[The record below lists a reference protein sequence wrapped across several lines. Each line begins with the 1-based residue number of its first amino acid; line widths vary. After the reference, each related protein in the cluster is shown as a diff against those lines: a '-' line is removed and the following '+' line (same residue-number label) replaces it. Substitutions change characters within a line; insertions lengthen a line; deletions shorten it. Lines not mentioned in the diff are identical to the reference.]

1 MCKIVF
7 VCICESRP
15 FFGRTNPPEV
25 VFLANKKKQRRRSN
39 GRTVAV
45 VFKWIGIVIGTLLL
59 GACLTC
65 LFVAGYAKT
74 YVNDV
79 IMPQAEAAQATLN
92 SQGWNSAQSSS
103 IYYVDKTTGEDVL
116 MKTLY
121 ASENRIWVEYKDIPQ
136 NLINATVAIED
147 KRFWSHHGVDWKRT
161 IGAAVYMFT
170 GQNVQG
176 GSTIT
181 QQLIKNLSQNDDVTV
196 RRKVLEIF
204 TALEFDKANSKEQI
218 IEMYLN
224 NIYLGRQ
231 CNGVYTAAKKYFDK
245 DVSDLT
251 LAESACL
258 ISITNNPSLY
268 DPYNKPENNRKRASA
283 VLKQMYLQGYIT
295 EDEEISAMAEIG
307 YIPDGSVDSDGNK
320 VFTYHEDQVTLQFV
334 QSDSTQQQEAGTTTS
349 GLNSW
354 YTDAVIDSVMDD
366 LMETYNYTREA
377 ASNVLYQGGLTIRTC
392 YDPDAQAIVDAVYD
406 NPEVLS
412 GCQSRKGQE
421 LMSAISLV
429 DNKTGAVIALGQ
441 TGEKTVNRGTV
452 YATDAKR
459 QPGSSIKPLSVYA
472 PALEE
477 KLITPYSAV
486 DDTPFR
492 LDSDGNPY
500 PKNASR
506 SYSGLTDITT
516 AVKKSLNTA
525 AVKTLDQVGLQRSY
539 EYLTEIFGFTSIV
552 DYKVV
557 ANGEVKSDIDYSPL
571 AMGGLTTGVSTFEMA
586 GAYSVFPRSGVYI
599 KPHLYTT
606 VTDMNGNVIL
616 SNDETGKAVLSENTT
631 YYMNEMLEAVVSEGT
646 GTKAQISGYTVAGKT
661 GTTNNNYDRW
671 FCGYTS
677 YYTAAVWI
685 GYEYSESINASGNP
699 AINLWQ
705 QVMSQMM
712 QGKED
717 KSLTTTTKNVVSAT
731 YCTKSGDLATSDCS
745 AAGCAATGYFIE
757 GDAPTTYCTRHT
769 SVTVCKDDPIGDTG
783 MYHLAGAY
791 CPESSKM
798 SMAVLDFR
806 RDEAASSVTV
816 SDTYQMLSWIEG
828 QGTCSVHDAGWQ
840 ERVEKMKTQTV
851 SVSASFTKTVGD
863 SPFALNATSVDGAG
877 NTGGE
882 LSYASSNPLVATV
895 SEDGTVTIVGAGT
908 ATITVTAAATEYAP
922 TTSTTTTITVKSS
935 VVPTPDPTPE
945 PENE

>member
-1 MCKIVF
+1 MTK
-7 VCICESRP
+7 RK
-15 FFGRTNPPEV
+15 N
-25 VFLANKKKQRRRSN
+25 QRRRSK
-39 GRTVAV
+39 GGAAK
-45 VFKWIGIVIGTLLL
+45 VFKWIGIVLGTLLL
-59 GACLTC
+59 GIFLTC
-65 LFVAGYAKT
+65 LFVAGYAHT

-79 IMPQAEAAQATLN
+79 IMPQAESAQTTLN

-103 IYYVDKTTGEDVL
+103 IVYTDKLTGQDVL

-121 ASENRIWVEYKDIPQ
+121 ADENRVWVEYSDIPQ

-147 KRFWSHHGVDWKRT
+147 KRFWSHSGVDWKRT
-161 IGAAVYMFT
+161 LGSAVYMFT
-170 GQNVQG
+170 GQSVQG

-204 TALEFDKANSKEQI
+204 TALEFEKSHSKEEI

-251 LAESACL
+251 LSECACL

-268 DPYNKPENNRKRASA
+268 DPYNHPENNRKRASA

-295 EDEEISAMAEIG
+295 EEEEISAMAEIG
-307 YIPDGSVDSDGNK
+307 YLPDGGTDSDGNQ
-320 VFTYHEDQVTLQFV
+320 VFTYHEDQVTLNFV
-334 QSDSTQQQEAGTTTS
+334 QKDTTQEEEAGTTAN

-354 YTDAVIDSVMDD
+354 YTDAVISAVQND
-366 LMETYNYTREA
+366 LMETYGYTREA
-377 ASNVLYQGGLTIRTC
+377 ASNVLYQGGLTIHTC
-392 YDPDAQAIVDAVYD
+392 YDPDAQAIVDSVYE
-406 NPEVLS
+406 NASVLD
-412 GCQSRKGQE
+412 GCESKKGQE

-429 DNKTGAVIALGQ
+429 DNETGAVIALGQ

-492 LDSDGNPY
+492 IDSDGNAY
-500 PKNASR
+500 PKNSSR

-525 AVKTLDQVGLQRSY
+525 AVKTLDLVGLQTSY
-539 EYLTEIFGFTSIV
+539 EYLTDVFGFSSIV
-552 DYKVV
+552 DYMVV

-571 AMGGLTTGVSTFEMA
+571 ALGGLTTGVTTFEMA
-586 GAYSVFPRSGVYI
+586 GAYSTFPRNGVYI

-606 VTDMNGNVIL
+606 VTDSDGNVIL
-616 SNDETGKAVLSENTT
+616 SNDETGTAALSENTA
-631 YYMNEMLEAVVSEGT
+631 YYMNQMLEAVVTDGT
-646 GTKAQISGYTVAGKT
+646 GTKAQIPGYTVAGKT
-661 GTTNNNYDRW
+661 GTTNSNYDRW

-685 GYEYSESINASGNP
+685 GYEYSESIQASGNP
-699 AINLWQ
+699 AVNLWQ

-712 QGKED
+712 QGKTD
-717 KSLTTTTKNVVSAT
+717 KSLTSTTKNVVSAT

-757 GDAPTTYCTRHT
+757 GDAPTSYCTRHT
-769 SVTVCKDDPIGDTG
+769 SVTVCKDDPIGNTG
-783 MYHLAGAY
+783 MYHLAGQY
-791 CPESSKM
+791 CPEESKM
-798 SMAVLDFR
+798 SMAVLDFH

-816 SDTYQMLSWIEG
+816 GDTYQMLSWVEA
-828 QGTCSVHDAGWQ
+828 QGTCSVHDAGW
-840 ERVEKMKTQTV
+840 EDRVELMKTQTV
-851 SVSASFTKTVGD
+851 SVTSGFTKAVGD
-863 SPFALNATSVDGAG
+863 APFALNASSEDGAG
-877 NTGGE
+877 NAGGE
-882 LSYASSNPLVATV
+882 LSYQSSNPNVATV
-895 SEDGTVTIVGAGT
+895 DEDGTVTIVGQGT

-922 TTSTTTTITVKSS
+922 EVSTTTTITVKAGEGQSPS
-935 VVPTPDPTPE
+935 D
-945 PENE
+945 ND

>member
-1 MCKIVF
+1 MTK
-7 VCICESRP
+7 RK
-15 FFGRTNPPEV
+15 N
-25 VFLANKKKQRRRSN
+25 QRRRSK
-39 GRTVAV
+39 GGAAK
-45 VFKWIGIVIGTLLL
+45 VFKWIGIVLGTLLL
-59 GACLTC
+59 GIFLTC
-65 LFVAGYAKT
+65 LFVAGYAHT

-79 IMPQAEAAQATLN
+79 IMPQAESAQTTLN

-103 IYYVDKTTGEDVL
+103 IVYTDKLTGQDVL

-121 ASENRIWVEYKDIPQ
+121 ADENRVWVEYSDIPQ

-147 KRFWSHHGVDWKRT
+147 KRFWSHSGVDWKRT
-161 IGAAVYMFT
+161 LGSAVYMFT
-170 GQNVQG
+170 GQSVQG

-204 TALEFDKANSKEQI
+204 TALEFEKSHSKEEI

-251 LAESACL
+251 LSECACL

-268 DPYNKPENNRKRASA
+268 DPYNHPENNRKRASA

-295 EDEEISAMAEIG
+295 EEEEISAMAEIG
-307 YIPDGSVDSDGNK
+307 YLPDGGTDSDGNQ
-320 VFTYHEDQVTLQFV
+320 VFTYHEDQVTLNFV
-334 QSDSTQQQEAGTTTS
+334 QKDTTQEEEAGTTAN

-354 YTDAVIDSVMDD
+354 YTDAVISAVQND
-366 LMETYNYTREA
+366 LMETYGYTREA
-377 ASNVLYQGGLTIRTC
+377 ASNVLYQGGLTIHTC
-392 YDPDAQAIVDAVYD
+392 YDPDAQAIVDSVYE
-406 NPEVLS
+406 NASVLD
-412 GCQSRKGQE
+412 GCESKKGQE

-429 DNKTGAVIALGQ
+429 DNETGAVIALGQ

-492 LDSDGNPY
+492 IDSDGNAY
-500 PKNASR
+500 PKNSSR

-525 AVKTLDQVGLQRSY
+525 AVKTLDLVGLQTSY
-539 EYLTEIFGFTSIV
+539 EYLTDVFGFSSIV
-552 DYKVV
+552 DYMVV

-571 AMGGLTTGVSTFEMA
+571 ALGGLTTGVTTFEMA
-586 GAYSVFPRSGVYI
+586 GAYSTFPRNGVYI

-606 VTDMNGNVIL
+606 VTDSDGNVIL
-616 SNDETGKAVLSENTT
+616 SNDETGTAALSENTA
-631 YYMNEMLEAVVSEGT
+631 YYMNQMLEAVVSDGT
-646 GTKAQISGYTVAGKT
+646 GTKAQIPGYTVAGKT
-661 GTTNNNYDRW
+661 GTTNSNYDRW

-685 GYEYSESINASGNP
+685 GYEYSESIQASGNP
-699 AINLWQ
+699 AVNLWQ

-712 QGKED
+712 QGKTD
-717 KSLTTTTKNVVSAT
+717 KSLTTTTKNIVSAT

-769 SVTVCKDDPIGDTG
+769 SVTVCKDDPIGNTG
-783 MYHLAGAY
+783 MYHLAGQY
-791 CPESSKM
+791 CPEESKM
-798 SMAVLDFR
+798 SMAVLDFH

-816 SDTYQMLSWIEG
+816 GDTYQMLSWVEA
-828 QGTCSVHDAGWQ
+828 QGTCSVHDAGW
-840 ERVEKMKTQTV
+840 EDRVELMKTQTV
-851 SVSASFTKTVGD
+851 SVSSGFTKAVGD
-863 SPFALNATSVDGAG
+863 ASFALNASSEDGAG
-877 NTGGE
+877 NAGGE
-882 LSYASSNPLVATV
+882 LSYQSSNPNVATV
-895 SEDGTVTIVGAGT
+895 DEDGTVTIVGQGT

-922 TTSTTTTITVKSS
+922 EVSTTTTITVKAGGGQSPS
-935 VVPTPDPTPE
+935 DDD
-945 PENE
+945 

>member
-1 MCKIVF
+1 MQRNY
-7 VCICESRP
+7 RP
-15 FFGRTNPPEV
+15 IFRTYNPPEV
-25 VFLANKKKQRRRSN
+25 VFLTKRKNQRRRSK
-39 GRTVAV
+39 GGAAK
-45 VFKWIGIVIGTLLL
+45 VFKWIGIVLGTLLL
-59 GACLTC
+59 GIFLTC
-65 LFVAGYAKT
+65 LFVAGYAHT

-79 IMPQAEAAQATLN
+79 IMPQAESAQTTLN

-103 IYYVDKTTGEDVL
+103 IVYTDKLTGQDVL

-121 ASENRIWVEYKDIPQ
+121 ADENRVWVEYSDIPQ

-147 KRFWSHHGVDWKRT
+147 KRFWSHSGVDWKRT
-161 IGAAVYMFT
+161 LGSAVYMFT
-170 GQNVQG
+170 GQSVQG

-204 TALEFDKANSKEQI
+204 TALEFEKSHSKEEI

-251 LAESACL
+251 LSECACL

-268 DPYNKPENNRKRASA
+268 DPYNHPENNRKRASA

-295 EDEEISAMAEIG
+295 EEEEISAMAEIG
-307 YIPDGSVDSDGNK
+307 YLPDGGTDSDGNQ
-320 VFTYHEDQVTLQFV
+320 VFTYHEDQVTLNFV
-334 QSDSTQQQEAGTTTS
+334 QKDTTQEEEAGTTAN

-354 YTDAVIDSVMDD
+354 YTDAVISAVQND
-366 LMETYNYTREA
+366 LMETYGYTREA
-377 ASNVLYQGGLTIRTC
+377 ASNVLYQGGLTIHTC
-392 YDPDAQAIVDAVYD
+392 YDPDAQAIVDSVYE
-406 NPEVLS
+406 NASVLD
-412 GCQSRKGQE
+412 GCESKKGQE

-429 DNKTGAVIALGQ
+429 DNETGAVIALGQ

-492 LDSDGNPY
+492 IDSDGNAY
-500 PKNASR
+500 PKNSSR

-525 AVKTLDQVGLQRSY
+525 AVKTLDLVGLQTSY
-539 EYLTEIFGFTSIV
+539 EYLTDVFGFSSIV
-552 DYKVV
+552 DYMVV

-571 AMGGLTTGVSTFEMA
+571 ALGGLTTGVTTFEMA
-586 GAYSVFPRSGVYI
+586 GAYSTFPRNGVYI

-606 VTDMNGNVIL
+606 VTDSDGNVIL
-616 SNDETGKAVLSENTT
+616 SNDETGTAALSENTA
-631 YYMNEMLEAVVSEGT
+631 YYMNQMLEAVVTDGT
-646 GTKAQISGYTVAGKT
+646 GTKAQIPGYTVAGKT
-661 GTTNNNYDRW
+661 GTTNSNYDRW

-685 GYEYSESINASGNP
+685 GYEYSESIQASGNP
-699 AINLWQ
+699 AVNLWQ

-712 QGKED
+712 QGKTD
-717 KSLTTTTKNVVSAT
+717 KSLTSTTKNVVSAT

-757 GDAPTTYCTRHT
+757 GDAPTSYCTRHT
-769 SVTVCKDDPIGDTG
+769 SVTVCKDDPIGNTG
-783 MYHLAGAY
+783 MYHLAGQY
-791 CPESSKM
+791 CPEESKM
-798 SMAVLDFR
+798 SMAVLDFH

-816 SDTYQMLSWIEG
+816 GDTYQMLSWVEA
-828 QGTCSVHDAGWQ
+828 QGTCSVHDAGW
-840 ERVEKMKTQTV
+840 EDRVELMKTQTV
-851 SVSASFTKTVGD
+851 SVTSGFTKAVGD
-863 SPFALNATSVDGAG
+863 APFALNASSEDGAG
-877 NTGGE
+877 NAGGE
-882 LSYASSNPLVATV
+882 LSYQSSNPNVATV
-895 SEDGTVTIVGAGT
+895 DEDGTVTIVGQGT

-922 TTSTTTTITVKSS
+922 EVSTTTTITVKAGEGQSPS
-935 VVPTPDPTPE
+935 D
-945 PENE
+945 ND

>member
-1 MCKIVF
+1 MHRKY
-7 VCICESRP
+7 RP
-15 FFGRTNPPEV
+15 IFRTYNPPEV
-25 VFLANKKKQRRRSN
+25 VFLTKRKNQRRRSK
-39 GRTVAV
+39 GGAAK
-45 VFKWIGIVIGTLLL
+45 VFKWIGIVLGTLLL
-59 GACLTC
+59 GIFLTC
-65 LFVAGYAKT
+65 LFVAGYAHT

-79 IMPQAEAAQATLN
+79 IMPQAESAQTTLN

-103 IYYVDKTTGEDVL
+103 IVYTDKLTGQDVL

-121 ASENRIWVEYKDIPQ
+121 ADENRVWVEYSDIPQ

-147 KRFWSHHGVDWKRT
+147 KRFWSHSGVDWKRT
-161 IGAAVYMFT
+161 LGSAVYMFT
-170 GQNVQG
+170 GQSVQG

-204 TALEFDKANSKEQI
+204 TALEFEKSHSKEEI

-251 LAESACL
+251 LSECACL

-268 DPYNKPENNRKRASA
+268 DPYNHPENNRKRASA

-295 EDEEISAMAEIG
+295 EEEEISAMAEIG
-307 YIPDGSVDSDGNK
+307 YLPDGGTDSDGNQ
-320 VFTYHEDQVTLQFV
+320 VFTYHEDQVTLNFV
-334 QSDSTQQQEAGTTTS
+334 QKDTTQEEEAGTTAN

-354 YTDAVIDSVMDD
+354 YTDAVISAVQND
-366 LMETYNYTREA
+366 LMETYGYTREA
-377 ASNVLYQGGLTIRTC
+377 ASNVLYQGGLTIHTC
-392 YDPDAQAIVDAVYD
+392 YDPDAQAIVDSVYE
-406 NPEVLS
+406 NASVLD
-412 GCQSRKGQE
+412 GCESKKGQE

-429 DNKTGAVIALGQ
+429 DNETGAVIALGQ

-492 LDSDGNPY
+492 IDSDGNAY
-500 PKNASR
+500 PKNSSR

-525 AVKTLDQVGLQRSY
+525 AVKTLDLVGLQTSY
-539 EYLTEIFGFTSIV
+539 EYLTDVFGFSSIV
-552 DYKVV
+552 DYMVV

-571 AMGGLTTGVSTFEMA
+571 ALGGLTTGVTTFEMA
-586 GAYSVFPRSGVYI
+586 GAYSTFPRNGVYI

-606 VTDMNGNVIL
+606 VTDSDGNVIL
-616 SNDETGKAVLSENTT
+616 SNDETGTAALSENTA
-631 YYMNEMLEAVVSEGT
+631 YYMNQMLEAVVSDGT
-646 GTKAQISGYTVAGKT
+646 GTKAQIPGYTVAGKT
-661 GTTNNNYDRW
+661 GTTNSNYDRW

-685 GYEYSESINASGNP
+685 GYEYSESIQASGNP
-699 AINLWQ
+699 AVNLWQ

-712 QGKED
+712 QGKTD
-717 KSLTTTTKNVVSAT
+717 KSLTTTTKNIVSAT

-769 SVTVCKDDPIGDTG
+769 SVTVCKDDPIGNTG
-783 MYHLAGAY
+783 MYHLAGQY
-791 CPESSKM
+791 CPEESKM
-798 SMAVLDFR
+798 SMAVLDFH

-816 SDTYQMLSWIEG
+816 GDTYQMLSWVEA
-828 QGTCSVHDAGWQ
+828 QGTCSVHDAGW
-840 ERVEKMKTQTV
+840 EDRVELMKTQTV
-851 SVSASFTKTVGD
+851 SVSSGFTKAVGD
-863 SPFALNATSVDGAG
+863 ASFALNASSEDGAG
-877 NTGGE
+877 NAGGE
-882 LSYASSNPLVATV
+882 LSYQSSNPNVATV
-895 SEDGTVTIVGAGT
+895 DEDGTVTIVGQGT

-922 TTSTTTTITVKSS
+922 EVSTTTTITVKAGGGQSPS
-935 VVPTPDPTPE
+935 DDD
-945 PENE
+945 